1 MFCKRCGDRTDAV
14 FDIERDIVCLSAG
27 ERLRVRQERVAGRV
41 EALEGSMRV
50 ERAKLS
56 HHAEVAKAIDYMLK
70 RWPAFTRF
78 PEDGR
83 ILLDEQMPPSERY
96 AVWRCAENRGC
107 SPVGSAGPNEPPSC
121 TPLIQTAKLNDIDP
135 RRGSPIGRRL
145 GSQSC
150 CRGTGPPTTCQKA
163 A

>member
-78 PEDGR
+78 LEDGR
-83 ILLDEQMPPSERY
+83 ICLTNKCRRASATRFGAAQKIV
-96 AVWRCAENRGC
+96 AV
-107 SPVGSAGPNEPPSC
+107 
-121 TPLIQTAKLNDIDP
+121 
-135 RRGSPIGRRL
+135 RRL
-145 GSQSC
+145 GA
-150 CRGTGPPTTCQKA
+150 RGRTSRRHVHP
-163 A
+163 